1 MKILLIA
8 SLLFIAIL
16 LSLVT
21 FYMWYFS
28 VRTSPAFELKRRLR
42 KLAMETGERIPAELK
57 FEILVEM
64 TAIERFLYKSKLM
77 RKLDVLMD
85 RAGLKYDVKLFL
97 LVVLLFGSIGF
108 VIGLALGRGM
118 IFPFIFMLVASSIP
132 FFYLNFKKTKRIL
145 RFTEQFPNALE
156 MISRSLKAGH
166 SFIAAVRMVGSE
178 MSDPVAGLFKTVYE
192 EQTLGLSIQEALAH
206 MVDRMDIPDV
216 RFFVTAIS
224 IYREIG
230 GNLSELLDRLAHTI
244 RERLRIRRQ
253 VRVYTAQ
260 ARLSGYIL
268 AALPLF
274 MATFFFF
281 MAPDYLKELVSIQI
295 GKYLIIAAAVSQV
308 VGFFVIRKIVNI
320 KI

>member
-16 LSLVT
+16 LSLVS

-28 VRTSPAFELKRRLR
+28 VRISPAFELKRRLR

-77 RKLDVLMD
+77 RKLDMLID
-85 RAGLKYDVKLFL
+85 KAGLKYDIKLFL
-97 LVVLLFGSIGF
+97 LVVLLFGSTGF
-108 VIGLALGRGM
+108 VIGLALGRGI
-118 IFPFIFMLVASSIP
+118 IFPFIFMLVAPSIP

-178 MSDPVAGLFKTVYE
+178 MSDPVAGLFKSVYE

-206 MVDRMDIPDV
+206 MVDRMNTPDV
-216 RFFVTAIS
+216 SFFVTAIS

-244 RERLRIRRQ
+244 RERIRIRRQ

-268 AALPLF
+268 AALPIF
-274 MATFFFF
+274 MAIFFFF
-281 MAPDYLKELVSIQI
+281 MAPDYIKELVSIKI
-295 GKYLIIAAAVSQV
+295 GKYLIIAAAVAQV
-308 VGFFVIRKIVNI
+308 VGFLVIRKIVNI
-320 KI
+320 RI